1 MKLSHEEGKTMYL
14 SRLTFH
20 TLPGK
25 TCEVEERLK
34 TLLTW
39 VENAGGSNARVM
51 RTHYGSSGAPDLIFE
66 QEVKDPATLE
76 SQIKTVTENKDF
88 EPWAKQVSALLE
100 QSSKRELY
108 EITSTAS
115 ETLGSPMLEAG

>member
-1 MKLSHEEGKTMYL
+1 MYL

-25 TCEVEERLK
+25 THEAEEKLM

-39 VENAGGSNARVM
+39 VENAGGLRPRVM
-51 RTHYGSSGAPDLIFE
+51 RTHYGSLGAPDLIFE
-66 QEVKDPATLE
+66 QEVEDPGTLE
-76 SQIKTVTENKDF
+76 SQIKKVTDNREF
-88 EPWAKQVSALLE
+88 QQWAKQVSGLLE

-108 EITSTAS
+108 QVTRLAPRVISVAESA
-115 ETLGSPMLEAG
+115 

>member
-1 MKLSHEEGKTMYL
+1 MYI

-25 TCEVEERLK
+25 THEAEEKLM

-39 VENAGGSNARVM
+39 VENAGGLRPRVM
-51 RTHYGSSGAPDLIFE
+51 RTHYGSLGAPDLIFE
-66 QEVKDPATLE
+66 QEVEDPGTLE
-76 SQIKTVTENKDF
+76 SQIKKVTDNREF
-88 EPWAKQVSALLE
+88 QQWAKQVSGLLE

-108 EITSTAS
+108 QVTRLAPRVISVAESA
-115 ETLGSPMLEAG
+115 